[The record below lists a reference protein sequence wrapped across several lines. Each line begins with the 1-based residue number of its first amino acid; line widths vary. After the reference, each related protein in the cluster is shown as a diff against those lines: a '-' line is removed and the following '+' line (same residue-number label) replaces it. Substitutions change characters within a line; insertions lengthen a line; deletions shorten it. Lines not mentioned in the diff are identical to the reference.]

1 MRWNADNVTPM
12 ATLVSLW
19 ADGEWDQHW
28 QHAA

>member
-1 MRWNADNVTPM
+1 VTPM